1 MGDGDFRYKDFI
13 SIIIFITIT
22 ITIIILILIL
32 ILIIIIIIIIIITII
47 TITVNTVFKM
57 ETSFPGSL
65 KAEQDVNFAPLT
77 THVLLPIFPE
87 RSWVLERIRI
97 RVDLENFDSGKK
109 KPFP

>member
-1 MGDGDFRYKDFI
+1 MGDGDFLYKDFI

-22 ITIIILILIL
+22 ILLLLLLLLLLT
-32 ILIIIIIIIIIITII
+32 IITII

-97 RVDLENFDSGKK
+97 RVDLENFDSRKK
-109 KPFP
+109 NPFP

>member
-1 MGDGDFRYKDFI
+1 MGDGDFRYKDLI

-22 ITIIILILIL
+22 ITIIILILL
-32 ILIIIIIIIIIITII
+32 LIIITII